1 MNVKQQVKKRF
12 DHVIVNFCDVFPA
25 HTILMKC

>member
-1 MNVKQQVKKRF
+1 MNVKQQVKKHF

-25 HTILMKC
+25 HTILMEC